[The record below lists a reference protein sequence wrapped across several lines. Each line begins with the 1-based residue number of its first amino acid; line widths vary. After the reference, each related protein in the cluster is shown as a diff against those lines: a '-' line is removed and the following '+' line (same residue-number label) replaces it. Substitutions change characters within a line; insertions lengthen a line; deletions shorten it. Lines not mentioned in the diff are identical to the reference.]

1 MKNNNFSL
9 ILWRDSTSLKQCK
22 LYVDNESMLRI
33 KLCNTFYIYNAINH
47 EQLFN
52 FNLMVLPISN
62 CTWYKKPWTIKGR
75 SILSSKK
82 LQSTSFQVSW
92 LHSVD
97 STKRMAAK
105 WQVIFSENN
114 EETINITQLFFFFLF
129 SFFLGLGSMYVDL
142 NYKATSCYIVQ
153 LLNARPQASSGGHY
167 NKSIMTHNVESH

>member
-1 MKNNNFSL
+1 MS
-9 ILWRDSTSLKQCK
+9 IKQCK
-22 LYVDNESMLRI
+22 LYLDSEFMPGI

-52 FNLMVLPISN
+52 FNLMVLAISN
-62 CTWYKKPWTIKGR
+62 CTWYKKPWTIIGR
-75 SILSSKK
+75 SILFSKK

-97 STKRMAAK
+97 STKRMAVR
-105 WQVIFSENN
+105 WHVIFSKNN
-114 EETINITQLFFFFLF
+114 EETINIIQLFLFFLFFFFLF
-129 SFFLGLGSMYVDL
+129 SFFLGHGSMYVDL

-167 NKSIMTHNVESH
+167 NKCIMTHNVVSH